1 MLGRMA
7 ILLAMALAPLT
18 FSSAS
23 DDCPPQ
29 EQDLAALKTLLAK
42 NPEILAR
49 QEAGAA
55 RPRFLAIMGY
65 AATFPGLGDNP
76 GRLKCL
82 FPRASMMPMPGTSD
96 VLCSD
101 EIIGLQPVA
110 ARFAERYNQ
119 VLAQAIDLKCP

>member
-1 MLGRMA
+1 MLERVA
-7 ILLAMALAPLT
+7 ILLAMSLAPLT
-18 FSSAS
+18 FSFAS
-23 DDCPPQ
+23 EDCPPQ
-29 EQDLAALKTLLAK
+29 EQDLEALKALLMK

-49 QEAGAA
+49 QEAGVA
-55 RPRFLAIMGY
+55 RPRFLAVVGY
-65 AATFPGLGDNP
+65 AATLPGLGDDP

-82 FPRASMMPMPGTSD
+82 IRSASIMPMPGTSD

-119 VLAQAIDLKCP
+119 VLARAMDLKCP